1 MRRLVPLLAVVVVAL
16 IALVVVSHHGSQ
28 IASPTTTAASVT
40 TTTAPYLPPTVK
52 PIFAS
57 AQPGEGVW
65 TVKDSWMPGAPAVES
80 TWFRTTTANPNVIA
94 YAFWMR
100 ASSTQLA
107 LYPGYE
113 GPGPSTLNRGPEMVP
128 IAARTRLLSAF
139 NSGFYEKD
147 GAAGFYTNHTLYY
160 PMINGL
166 ATVVEYTNGTYDVMD
181 WQGGSTPGPNV
192 VMARQNLPLIVNGGQ
207 ATPPTANWP
216 NYGITLYGVPDVW
229 RTAIGID
236 AHGNL
241 IYATAAAQLPSTLAQ
256 IMIHLG
262 CVRAMQLDINPE
274 WPIYNTYGGPGAA
287 SPSLDVPN
295 PNQIAGRFLYYSTK
309 DFFALYARIPGQAQI
324 PW

>member
-1 MRRLVPLLAVVVVAL
+1 MGRLLPLVI
-16 IALVVVSHHGSQ
+16 IALVAIGTLFVVSQHS
-28 IASPTTTAASVT
+28 SKSVSSTTMPTHVT
-40 TTTAPYLPPTVK
+40 TTTVPFNPPPVK
-52 PIFAS
+52 PIFTT
-57 AQPGEGVW
+57 AQSGEGVW
-65 TVKDSWMPGAPAVES
+65 TVKDPWMPGAPAVES
-80 TWFRTTTANPNVIA
+80 TWFRTTTSNPSIVA

-100 ASSTQLA
+100 AASTQLA

-113 GPGPSTLNRGPEMVP
+113 GPGPSALNRGPEMVP
-128 IAARTRLLSAF
+128 LDARSRLLSTF

-147 GAAGFYTNHTLYY
+147 GAGGFYTNHTLYY

-166 ATVVEYTNGTYDVMD
+166 ATVVEYTNGTYDVMN
-181 WQGGSTPGPNV
+181 WEGGSTPGSNV
-192 VMARQNLPLIVNGGQ
+192 VMARQNLPLIVDNGQ
-207 ATPPTANWP
+207 ATPSTTNWT
-216 NYGITLYGVPDVW
+216 NYGITLYGVPAVW
-229 RTAIGID
+229 RTAIGVD
-236 AHGNL
+236 AKGNL
-241 IYATAAAQLPSTLAQ
+241 IYATAASQLPSTLAQ

-287 SPSLDVPN
+287 SPTMDVPN